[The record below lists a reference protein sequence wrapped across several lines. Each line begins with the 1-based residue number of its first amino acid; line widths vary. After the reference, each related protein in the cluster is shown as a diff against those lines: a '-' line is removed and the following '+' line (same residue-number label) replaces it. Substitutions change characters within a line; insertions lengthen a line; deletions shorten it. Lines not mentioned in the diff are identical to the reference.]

1 MGAPTKTQTG
11 SGPMDLVLHTCA
23 CPYIKQ
29 QILLVHRTSPSAR
42 GVREKTER
50 DRLNGIA
57 KRIQM
62 MAVERDLD

>member
-1 MGAPTKTQTG
+1 
-11 SGPMDLVLHTCA
+11 MDLVLHTCA